1 MKNTNE
7 ITITLEHASLTHLR
21 LLSQIAEEQS
31 GFPINAEIWAY
42 VLGNL
47 GALED
52 QARKDRWEE
61 GLTWL
66 NEYLEDGWDMAYDTA
81 GYLGIARLLDDA
93 AEDAAADDNN
103 LYAAGAFDALAKA
116 GAGFLADEYGVSP
129 EAARYAIYKHYGVAW

>member
-7 ITITLEHASLTHLR
+7 ITITLEHASLSHLR

-42 VLGNL
+42 ILGNL
-47 GALED
+47 GTLED

-61 GLTWL
+61 GLDWL
-66 NEYLEDGWDMAYDTA
+66 ASYLQDGWEMAYDTA
-81 GYLGIARLLDDA
+81 GYLSIATLLDNA
-93 AEDAAADDNN
+93 ADDAAADENN

-116 GAGFLADEYGVSP
+116 GAGFLADEFEVSP